1 MPHISLVDSPDSS
14 QCSSLAIWDSPI
26 SSLLLMLQGRDSPNS
41 WSHSL
46 SVLDIHRIC
55 HRGIVPQDID
65 SGAIVAPGDSLIQV
79 PESAIVA
86 PWDSPTCCPY
96 SSDISQDEVTL
107 SVYTP
112 SHIVVSMKSKVFER
126 HREMTFVSMTF

>member
-1 MPHISLVDSPDSS
+1 MPHISQVDSPDSS

-26 SSLLLMLQGRDSPNS
+26 SSLLLMLQGRGSPNS

-46 SVLDIHRIC
+46 SVHRIC
-55 HRGIVPQDID
+55 HRGIVPRAID
-65 SGAIVAPGDSLIQV
+65 SGAIVAPGDSPIQV

-96 SSDISQDEVTL
+96 SSDISQDEVKPYSSDL
-107 SVYTP
+107 NIS
-112 SHIVVSMKSKVFER
+112 
-126 HREMTFVSMTF
+126 